1 MQVLPAKRQEENC
14 TVRYP
19 KGLKNQ
25 NVGHLCESNN
35 FDEIQV
41 CWYWQSLNSLILSGL
56 VNKPQLYFLS

>member
-14 TVRYP
+14 TVRYS

-41 CWYWQSLNSLILSGL
+41 CWYW
-56 VNKPQLYFLS
+56 